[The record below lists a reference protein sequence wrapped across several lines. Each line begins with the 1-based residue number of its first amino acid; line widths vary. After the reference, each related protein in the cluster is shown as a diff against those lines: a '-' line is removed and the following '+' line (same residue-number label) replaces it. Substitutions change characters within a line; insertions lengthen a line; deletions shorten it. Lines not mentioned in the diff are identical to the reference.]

1 MFLKKKL
8 NITDKTEA
16 SSVSLPASI
25 ILRHLPEV
33 TTFLNVFYL

>member
-25 ILRHLPEV
+25 ILHHLH
-33 TTFLNVFYL
+33 FLNVFYL